1 MKQKLFQ
8 PNATP
13 QTLRLVGNGG
23 PSTLWNGTGDFG
35 SGHAGNAGNKGGS
48 SFSWNRLIDSVFGN
62 AGGILNG
69 VGSIVGA
76 ANNKTTTTYSYN
88 ENKNAFSFTN
98 GTTVTALVI
107 GGVAIIVT
115 IILVLKK

>member
-13 QTLRLVGNGG
+13 QTLRLD
-23 PSTLWNGTGDFG
+23 GDNS
-35 SGHAGNAGNKGGS
+35 SG
-48 SFSWNRLIDSVFGN
+48 FSWNGLIDSVFGN

-69 VGSIVGA
+69 VSSIVGA
-76 ANNKTTTTYSYN
+76 ANNKTTTTYNYN

-98 GTTVTALVI
+98 GTTITALVV

>member
-1 MKQKLFQ
+1 MKQKIF
-8 PNATP
+8 PHDATP
-13 QTLRLVGNGG
+13 QPQRLD
-23 PSTLWNGTGDFG
+23 GDGG
-35 SGHAGNAGNKGGS
+35 SG
-48 SFSWNRLIDSVFGN
+48 FSWNGIIDSVFGN

-76 ANNKTTTTYSYN
+76 ANTKTTTTYNYN
-88 ENKNAFSFTN
+88 KNENAFSFTN
-98 GTTVTALVI
+98 GTTITALVI